1 MNILVDK
8 VTEKNSDVAEMLE
21 LEWFIRMDPLMI
33 RLYLIEERAH

>member
-21 LEWFIRMDPLMI
+21 LEWLIRMDPLMI

>member
-21 LEWFIRMDPLMI
+21 LEWLFRMDPLMI
-33 RLYLIEERAH
+33 RLYLIAERAH